1 MKTAFKKRGQTMDEN
16 EYLQKAKD
24 LIQSGAV
31 KAALDTLLEISPGHP
46 FFLQAWQNIQE
57 RLGEE

>member
-1 MKTAFKKRGQTMDEN
+1 MDEN

-24 LIQSGAV
+24 LIQSGEV
-31 KAALDTLLEISPGHP
+31 KAALDTLKEASKLLP
-46 FFLQAWQNIQE
+46 QTWQNIQE